1 MWYKQSLFRELLVGT
16 GLSLAAM
23 EVSAMQPVATMQPVV
38 AMKSDA
44 VPAVPM
50 MESARLLTDVQIVI
64 SVQERK
70 LLVMSGKDTL
80 HVAPV
85 AVPSGEV
92 LDYGGR
98 RWQFSPPAGIRTIR
112 LKKVDPVWIPPD
124 WHYVEVAR
132 GLGLQ
137 ARPMSLTGTRLA
149 DGRTLIVRDSVV
161 GLITASDT
169 AFALLPVDEHIIFDS
184 TLFIPPIGTFNR
196 QLPGELGRYALDLG
210 DGYMLHGTRNTA
222 SIGTATTHGCIR
234 LQDSDLEWLYAH
246 IAVGT
251 PVYVR

>member
-1 MWYKQSLFRELLVGT
+1 MLYRQLLFRQLLVGA
-16 GLSLAAM
+16 GLSLSACELA
-23 EVSAMQPVATMQPVV
+23 AMQPA
-38 AMKSDA
+38 AA
-44 VPAVPM
+44 PAVIVT
-50 MESARLLTDVQIVI
+50 EGARLLNDVQIVV

-92 LDYGGR
+92 LRHGGR
-98 RWQFSPPAGIRTIR
+98 RWQFSPPEGIRTIR
-112 LKKVDPVWIPPD
+112 TKKVDPVWIPPD

-132 GLGLQ
+132 GLGLEVK
-137 ARPMSLTGTRLA
+137 PMSVMGTRLT
-149 DGRTLIVRDSVV
+149 DGRTLVVRDSVV
-161 GLITASDT
+161 GLVSGHDST
-169 AFALLPVDEHIIFDS
+169 FALLPVDEHIIFDS

-210 DGYMLHGTRNTA
+210 DGYMLHGTRNRA
-222 SIGTATTHGCIR
+222 SIGTASTHGCFR
-234 LQDSDLEWLYAH
+234 LDDSDIEWLYAH

-251 PVYVR
+251 PVFVR